1 MRMIAKLLVM
11 PFLSF
16 PLLLQA
22 AAGPAEGSFVKNGH
36 ACFADVCIGD
46 RLEDI
51 AGFSFLPLEELPQY
65 RYDGW
70 ARFRSE
76 HREVFGFWDD
86 SFQKALVVRQL
97 DPRIFEVAGQYADVC
112 PDDWAGHPLF
122 EGGLTLTGRYETASG
137 LYTLFEVTL
146 LPDLADPAMPAR
158 LFVTRLSRVVLAADE
173 GEAQRIADVAKA
185 RYEPYFHGT
194 YPITEGDGLT
204 TLASVETKKHG
215 DHNGVLITLRMR
227 TASRVGA
234 RNYSWNLAR
243 QADRC
248 TSGVTPSID

>member
-1 MRMIAKLLVM
+1 MIAKLLVM

-122 EGGLTLTGRYETASG
+122 EGGLTLTGRYALRARISSR
-137 LYTLFEVTL
+137 LAAQI
-146 LPDLADPAMPAR
+146 PD
-158 LFVTRLSRVVLAADE
+158 RLSVPGRPYLKLDE
-173 GEAQRIADVAKA
+173 RESPCLSCEQLRRIS
-185 RYEPYFHGT
+185 
-194 YPITEGDGLT
+194 
-204 TLASVETKKHG
+204 SV
-215 DHNGVLITLRMR
+215 
-227 TASRVGA
+227 S
-234 RNYSWNLAR
+234 
-243 QADRC
+243 
-248 TSGVTPSID
+248 